1 MFGKINLF
9 VKSNNLSAETR
20 NKASTQQNS
29 FASKSK
35 PIQFNAIGKN
45 KKIKKASKDDL

>member
-1 MFGKINLF
+1 MFGKISLF
-9 VKSNNLSAETR
+9 DKSNNQSAEAR
-20 NKASTQQNS
+20 NKASNQQNS

-35 PIQFNAIGKN
+35 PAQFNAVGKN